1 MPASTS
7 QQLTD
12 CYPLNT
18 GQALLPKI
26 TLKQLSVFISI
37 YQTGSTSAASEQLH
51 LSQSAVSS
59 ALTELEDRLKM
70 PLFERIGRRLHR
82 NDNAQAIYIQAQAI
96 VSQCLTL
103 EQYHQYQAGRI
114 HIGASTTIGNYVL
127 PSLIQQIYGDRPE
140 AKIEFFIGNTRDVV
154 SEVEQLK
161 VDIALVEGMPR
172 PTDSKLIEQK
182 AWRHDKLIVFAKKD
196 SKWLEGIAVKQQNS
210 NRDNDNNNNNK
221 QPSYQLSTKQLA
233 KIPLLVREPGSGTR
247 QVIDEQ
253 LLQYMPQAEV
263 VLAIQQSEAIKNMVK
278 ADIGFGCLSQ
288 HVIEAN
294 LKQGSLIAIDI
305 KDIDLQRVWWMIW
318 HKQRH
323 KSDIW
328 QQFVAGLIAENNS

>member
-7 QQLTD
+7 RQLTD
-12 CYPLNT
+12 MESYPINT
-18 GQALLPKI
+18 GQASLPKI

-127 PSLIQQIYGDRPE
+127 PSLIQQIYGERPE

-161 VDIALVEGMPR
+161 VDIGLVEGMPR
-172 PTDSKLIEQK
+172 PTDSKLIEQR
-182 AWRHDKLIVFAKKD
+182 AWRQDQLIVFAKKD
-196 SKWLEGIAVKQQNS
+196 SKWLQGIEAKQKDNNS
-210 NRDNDNNNNNK
+210 NDKYKEPR
-221 QPSYQLSTKQLA
+221 YQLTTKQLA

-288 HVIEAN
+288 HVIEAD
-294 LKQGSLIAIDI
+294 LKQGSLIAIEI
-305 KDIDLQRVWWMIW
+305 KDIDLQRIWWMIW

-328 QQFVAGLIAENNS
+328 QQFVSSLAEEN

>member
-7 QQLTD
+7 KQPKD
-12 CYPLNT
+12 SYSLNI

-59 ALTELEDRLKM
+59 ALTELEDRLKI

-127 PSLIQQIYGDRPE
+127 PSLIQQIYGDSPE

-154 SEVEQLK
+154 AEVEQLK

-196 SKWLEGIAVKQQNS
+196 SKWLTGIEAKQKVN
-210 NRDNDNNNNNK
+210 NANDKNEV
-221 QPSYQLSTKQLA
+221 PSYQLTTKQLA

-263 VLAIQQSEAIKNMVK
+263 VMAIQQSEAIKNMVK

-288 HVIEAN
+288 HVIEAD
-294 LKQGSLIAIDI
+294 LEQGSLIAIDI
-305 KDIDLQRVWWMIW
+305 KEIDLQRVWWMIW

-323 KSDIW
+323 KSEIW
-328 QQFVAGLIAENNS
+328 QQFVSSLVSDTR